1 MIHPRVVKTKIN
13 MKKKY
18 ITGKEFD
25 DKFEAGED
33 LTEYLDMES
42 ARRPELDKKKINI
55 NLPAWMVNKVD
66 EQAKKTGTSRQA
78 VLKIWIAEK
87 LKQQY

>member
-1 MIHPRVVKTKIN
+1 

-25 DKFEAGED
+25 EKFETGED
-33 LTEYLDMES
+33 LSEYLDLDN

-55 NLPAWMVNKVD
+55 NLPAWMINQVD
-66 EQAKKTGTSRQA
+66 EQAKKMGTSRQA
-78 VLKIWIAEK
+78 ILKVWIAEK
-87 LKQQY
+87 LKDHG